1 MENTA
6 KALLELKHA
15 IRFDFQ
21 QIVALVPRYL
31 KEVKDNASK
40 LPIAIEELELVRI
53 IAKAALYL
61 PNNIDIMIE
70 IRDFVSTL
78 RDQPTKDEDP
88 LLID

>member
-1 MENTA
+1 M
-6 KALLELKHA
+6 
-15 IRFDFQ
+15 
-21 QIVALVPRYL
+21 ALVPRYL
-31 KEVKDNASK
+31 KEVKDHASK
-40 LPIAIEELELVRI
+40 LLMAIEELELVRI

-88 LLID
+88 LLIN